1 MSKSE
6 QLQQVDQQVPAP
18 AADRRWFLTR
28 VSQAA
33 LAVFVAGA
41 VVGCGEMDDDDDDED
56 EDDDD

>member
-6 QLQQVDQQVPAP
+6 QLQQVDHQVPAL
-18 AADRRWFLTR
+18 ATDRRRFLTR

-41 VVGCGEMDDDDDDED
+41 VVGCGEMEDDDDDD
-56 EDDDD
+56 DDDD